1 MAFKVG
7 DIVRRQATKSEYWL
21 GEPCAITAVDFVL
34 EYCSGMVREI
44 VKINNV
50 ATSRDWWYP
59 AEYFV
64 IDTGK
69 RPPVTL
75 VPCCQC
81 VFLGIKDYVTG
92 YCKNPN
98 GIIGVI
104 KISDGCSRGKLNKA
118 AEESILQK
126 VLHDRAESAKG
137 E

>member
-7 DIVRRQATKSEYWL
+7 DIVRRSATKGDYWL
-21 GEPCAITAVDFVL
+21 GEPCAITAVDFIL
-34 EYCSGMVREI
+34 EPCSGMVREI

-50 ATSRDWWYP
+50 AASQDWWYP

-64 IDTGK
+64 ADTGA
-69 RPPVTL
+69 RAPVKV
-75 VPCCQC
+75 VPCCKC
-81 VFLGIKDYVTG
+81 AYLGIKDYTTG

-104 KISDGCSRGKLNKA
+104 MTYDGCSRGKLNKA
-118 AEESILQK
+118 AE
-126 VLHDRAESAKG
+126 AEG